1 MNRFMAK
8 RVAGDEFAQAHQL
21 SGIWG
26 EQAQRLSAGTTQP
39 ESQLSAVGGSSGWF
53 VGIGLLVAV
62 LLAVTFFRNR
72 LRSGSSSKRVDGKPA
87 APIFTAKDRS
97 IIELLSEIVDII
109 NSVEK

>member
-1 MNRFMAK
+1 MMNKFMAK
-8 RVAGDEFAQAHQL
+8 RVAGDEFAQAQ
-21 SGIWG
+21 W
-26 EQAQRLSAGTTQP
+26 LSAGTAQP
-39 ESQLSAVGGSSGWF
+39 ESQPSAGGGSSGWF

-72 LRSGSSSKRVDGKPA
+72 LRSGNSSKRVGGKTA

-109 NSVEK
+109 SSVEK